1 MFHFELDVHTHTI
14 ASGHAY
20 STLGEMVN
28 AASRRKLKVLGVT
41 EHAEGVPGTCSYLY
55 FSNYGV
61 VPRQHEGMRLLLG
74 VELNIL
80 DYEGTLSMP
89 ERLMNQMELRI
100 AGIHKFCYVPGT
112 MEQNTNAIVQGM
124 KSGWV
129 DIVSHPDDGS
139 VPLDYE
145 AVTDAAKEYD
155 VILEL
160 NNNSLAHPQARPNV
174 RENNLEILTLCK
186 RKGIKILV
194 SSDAHHESQVGI
206 VDNCLP
212 LLEETE
218 FPPELIVNTD
228 AEAFMS
234 HLEKKHAGNK
244 LPNDYPHPNERQVK
258 K

>member
-28 AASRRKLKVLGVT
+28 AASRRGLKILGVT

-55 FSNYGV
+55 FSNYSV
-61 VPRQHEGMRLLLG
+61 VPRHQAGVDLLLG

-112 MEQNTNAIVQGM
+112 KEQNTGAIVNAM

-139 VPLDYE
+139 VPLDYDR
-145 AVTDAAKEYD
+145 VTDAAKEYD
-155 VILEL
+155 VLLEL

-174 RENNLEILTLCK
+174 RENNLEMLGLCK

-206 VDNCLP
+206 VDNCLTLLDEVGFP
-212 LLEETE
+212 LD
-218 FPPELIVNTD
+218 LIVNTD
-228 AEAFMS
+228 AEAFLR
-234 HLEKKHAGNK
+234 HLEKKHAGTK
-244 LPNDYPHPNERQVK
+244 LPNLYPHTHERQVEK
-258 K
+258 

>member
-28 AASRRKLKVLGVT
+28 TASRKKLKILGVT

-55 FSNYGV
+55 FLNYGI
-61 VPRQHEGMRLLLG
+61 VPRHQEGVRLLLG

-80 DYEGTLSMP
+80 DYDGTLSMP
-89 ERLMNQMELRI
+89 EQLMSLMDLRI
-100 AGIHKFCYVPGT
+100 AGIHKFCYTSGSK
-112 MEQNTNAIVQGM
+112 EQNTSAVVNAM

-139 VPLDYE
+139 VPLDYDK
-145 AVTDAAKEYD
+145 VTDAAKEYD

-160 NNNSLAHPQARPNV
+160 NNNSLAHPHARPNV
-174 RENNLEILTLCK
+174 RENNLEMLGLCK
-186 RKGIKILV
+186 KKGVKILV

-212 LLEETE
+212 LLEEAK
-218 FPPELIVNTD
+218 FPSELIVNTN

-234 HLEKKHAGNK
+234 HLEKKHAGIK
-244 LPNDYPHPNERQVK
+244 LPNAYPHSIERQVEK
-258 K
+258 

>member
-1 MFHFELDVHTHTI
+1 MFQFELDVHTHTT

-20 STLGEMVN
+20 STLGEMVS
-28 AASRRKLKVLGVT
+28 AASRQGLKILGVT

-61 VPRQHEGMRLLLG
+61 VPRHYENVRLLLG

-112 MEQNTNAIVQGM
+112 KEQNTNAVVNAM

-139 VPLDYE
+139 VPLDYDI
-145 AVTDAAKEYD
+145 VTDMAKEYD
-155 VILEL
+155 VLLEL
-160 NNNSLAHPQARPNV
+160 NNNSLAHPHARPNV
-174 RENNLEILTLCK
+174 RENNLEMLGLCK
-186 RKGIKILV
+186 KKGVKILV

-212 LLEETE
+212 LLEEAS
-218 FPPELIVNTD
+218 FPLELIVNTN
-228 AEAFMS
+228 AEAFMG
-234 HLEKKHAGNK
+234 HLEKKHAGIK
-244 LPNDYPHPNERQVK
+244 LPNEYPHSNERQVEK
-258 K
+258 